1 MDEGAFYESIQKH
14 IDHID
19 PEQKVSEQVLERR
32 LAICKQCSEL
42 INGMCRI
49 CGCYVE
55 LRAVMK
61 IRECPHVYPKWEKET
76 Q

>member
-1 MDEGAFYESIQKH
+1 MNKKEIAEIK
-14 IDHID
+14 
-19 PEQKVSEQVLERR
+19 
-32 LAICKQCSEL
+32 KQFTPKGCD
-42 INGMCRI
+42 ITRI

-61 IRECPHVYPKWEKET
+61 IRQCPHVYPKWEKET